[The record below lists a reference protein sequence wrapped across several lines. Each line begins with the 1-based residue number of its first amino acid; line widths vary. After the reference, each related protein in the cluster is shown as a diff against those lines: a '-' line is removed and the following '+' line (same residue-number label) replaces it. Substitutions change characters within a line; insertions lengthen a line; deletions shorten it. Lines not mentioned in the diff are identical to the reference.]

1 MTGTSSYT
9 GTLPM
14 IGFFIVRVTYVGAE
28 PMTVR
33 GFSDGLLYILYLSK
47 SKEKRGNSI
56 THRRSHPLKNV
67 EFRDTEDG

>member
-1 MTGTSSYT
+1 
-9 GTLPM
+9 
-14 IGFFIVRVTYVGAE
+14 
-28 PMTVR
+28 MTVR